1 MASGFAATYLDSER
15 HISNTMPDY
24 GSFMATLKVEEGEET
39 AATRYTSS
47 LDYDRLCRE
56 IRAWLQENV
65 AHILKAYPPES
76 ALAPA
81 SVRER
86 AKNDFSTYVGAGG
99 NAYLHWKLSGFY
111 KMEGN
116 KDKSASHLKK
126 AVEAINVALSL
137 LASDSPS
144 KQIAFYIG
152 NPGEAFSI
160 SLSV

>member
-1 MASGFAATYLDSER
+1 
-15 HISNTMPDY
+15 MPDY
-24 GSFMATLKVEEGEET
+24 GVFMTKLKEDGGEEV

-65 AHILKAYPPES
+65 GHILKAYPPES
-76 ALAPA
+76 TLAPA

-86 AKNDFSTYVGAGG
+86 SERDSSIYAGAGG

-116 KDKSASHLKK
+116 KDKSANHLKK
-126 AVEAINVALSL
+126 AVEAISIALSM
-137 LASDSPS
+137 LASDSPDE
-144 KQIAFYIG
+144 IAFYIG
-152 NPGEAFSI
+152 NPGEANVNSSPFI
-160 SLSV
+160 WGT